1 MPLGTDL
8 AATIAGFVAAEGT
21 FTGTDRPRLR
31 FTFAV
36 GLGASDVGMCEL
48 MHDFFGVG
56 SIVRS
61 PRRREHYD
69 DEAAYT
75 VQSMRALVEV
85 VVPFMDEH
93 LPPSYK
99 REQYE
104 AWRARL
110 LEHWELRAKRVR
122 PCTVVGCDAPRRAHG
137 LCRHHLY
144 AARRV

>member
-1 MPLGTDL
+1 M
-8 AATIAGFVAAEGT
+8 IAGFVAAEGT
-21 FTGTDRPRLR
+21 FTGTDRPRPR

-48 MHDFFGVG
+48 LREFFGVG

-61 PRRREHYD
+61 PRRRDHYD
-69 DEAAYT
+69 DEAAFAM
-75 VQSMRALVEV
+75 QSMRALVDV
-85 VVPFMDEH
+85 VVPLMDAH

-122 PCTVVGCDAPRRAHG
+122 PCTVEGCELPHRAHG
-137 LCRHHLY
+137 LCRGHLWV
-144 AARRV
+144 ARRV